1 MDKTNSIMV
10 LGKPNSGKTVYS
22 AQLYGR
28 LTRGVGQQITIRN
41 TPENLDIFQEALE
54 RLAEG
59 NNPQRTTSSQ
69 FANVS
74 LPLLIKNEKEVDLT
88 WFDYAGEQLTYIFE
102 SRSVNEKWAESLIN
116 ANGWMVFIRLN
127 DETKYK
133 HKIEDLL
140 TNRDAIKKD
149 NSKQAETDGV
159 DANIWWIELFQIV
172 LHVCNLKRSQRIS
185 KPKLAIILSC
195 YDQIS
200 NSAST
205 STPKEIFEKELP
217 LLNQFLHSNW
227 ETDKISIWG
236 LSSLGR
242 ALDGRSQNNFVDNGP
257 ENQGWIIAPDDH
269 EKNADLTSPIVWIYG

>member
-28 LTRGVGQQITIRN
+28 LTRGVEQQIAIRN

-74 LPLLIKNEKEVDLT
+74 LPLVIKNEKEVDLT
-88 WFDYAGEQLTYIFE
+88 WFDYAGEQLTHIFE
-102 SRSVNEKWAESLIN
+102 SRSVNEKWAETLIN

-140 TNRDAIKKD
+140 TNRDVIKKGKT
-149 NSKQAETDGV
+149 KQEETDSV
-159 DANIWWIELFQIV
+159 DANIWWIELFQII

-185 KPKLAIILSC
+185 KPKLAIVLSC

-200 NSAST
+200 NSTST
-205 STPKEIFEKELP
+205 TTPKEIFEKELP

-227 ETDKISIWG
+227 EQDRISIWG

-242 ALDGRSQNNFVDNGP
+242 ALDKRSQNTFVDNGP
-257 ENQGWIIAPDDH
+257 ENQGWIISPDNP
-269 EKNADLTSPIVWIYG
+269 ERSADLTSPIVWIYG

>member
-10 LGKPNSGKTVYS
+10 LGKPNSGNTVYS

-28 LTRGVGQQITIRN
+28 LTRGVEQQIAIRN

-74 LPLLIKNEKEVDLT
+74 LPLVIKNEKEVDLT
-88 WFDYAGEQLTYIFE
+88 WFDYAGEQLTHIFE
-102 SRSVNEKWAESLIN
+102 SRSVNEKWAETLIN

-140 TNRDAIKKD
+140 TNRDVIKKGKT
-149 NSKQAETDGV
+149 KQEETDSV
-159 DANIWWIELFQIV
+159 DANIWWIELFQII

-185 KPKLAIILSC
+185 KPKLAIVLSC

-200 NSAST
+200 NSTST
-205 STPKEIFEKELP
+205 TTPKEIFEKELP

-227 ETDKISIWG
+227 EQDKITIWG

-242 ALDGRSQNNFVDNGP
+242 ALDKRSQNTFVDNGP
-257 ENQGWIIAPDDH
+257 ENQGWIISPDSY
-269 EKNADLTSPIVWIYG
+269 ERSTDLTSPIVWIYG

>member
-28 LTRGVGQQITIRN
+28 LTRGVEQQIAIRN

-74 LPLLIKNEKEVDLT
+74 LPLVIKNEKEVDLT
-88 WFDYAGEQLTYIFE
+88 WFDYAGEQLTHIFE
-102 SRSVNEKWAESLIN
+102 SRSVNEKWAETLIN

-140 TNRDAIKKD
+140 TKRDVIKKGKT
-149 NSKQAETDGV
+149 KQEDTDSV
-159 DANIWWIELFQIV
+159 DANIWWIELFQII
-172 LHVCNLKRSQRIS
+172 LHVCNLKRSKRIS
-185 KPKLAIILSC
+185 KPKLAIVLSC

-200 NSAST
+200 NSTST
-205 STPKEIFEKELP
+205 TTPKEIFEKELP

-227 ETDKISIWG
+227 EKDRISIWG

-242 ALDGRSQNNFVDNGP
+242 PLDKRSQNTFVDNGP
-257 ENQGWIIAPDDH
+257 ENQGWIISPDNP
-269 EKNADLTSPIVWIYG
+269 ERSADLTSPIVWIYG

>member
-1 MDKTNSIMV
+1 MDKTNSIMI

-54 RLAEG
+54 KLAEG

-88 WFDYAGEQLTYIFE
+88 WFDYAGEQLTYIFD
-102 SRSVNEKWAESLIN
+102 SRSVNQKWAESLIN

-140 TNRDAIKKD
+140 TNRDVIKKGKT
-149 NSKQAETDGV
+149 KQEETDSV
-159 DANIWWIELFQIV
+159 DANIWWIELFQII

-185 KPKLAIILSC
+185 KPKLAIVLSC

-200 NSAST
+200 NSTST
-205 STPKEIFEKELP
+205 TTPKEIFEKELP

-227 ETDKISIWG
+227 EQDKITIWG

-242 ALDGRSQNNFVDNGP
+242 ALDKRSQNTFVDNGP
-257 ENQGWIIAPDDH
+257 ENQGWIISPDSY
-269 EKNADLTSPIVWIYG
+269 ERSTDLTSPIVWIYG

>member
-28 LTRGVGQQITIRN
+28 LTRGVEQQIAIRN

-74 LPLLIKNEKEVDLT
+74 LPLVIKNEKEVDLT
-88 WFDYAGEQLTYIFE
+88 WFDYAGEKLTHIFE
-102 SRSVNEKWAESLIN
+102 SRSVNEKWAETLIN

-140 TNRDAIKKD
+140 TNRDVIKKAKT
-149 NSKQAETDGV
+149 KQEETDIV
-159 DANIWWIELFQIV
+159 DANIWWIELFQII

-185 KPKLAIILSC
+185 KPKLAIVLSC

-200 NSAST
+200 NSNST
-205 STPKEIFEKELP
+205 TTPKEIFEKELP

-227 ETDKISIWG
+227 EQDKITIWG

-242 ALDGRSQNNFVDNGP
+242 ALDKRSQNTFVDNGP
-257 ENQGWIIAPDDH
+257 ENQGWIISPDSH
-269 EKNADLTSPIVWIYG
+269 ERSADLTSPIVWIYG

>member
-28 LTRGVGQQITIRN
+28 LTRGVEQQIAIRN

-74 LPLLIKNEKEVDLT
+74 LPLIIKNEKEVDLT
-88 WFDYAGEQLTYIFE
+88 WFDYAGEQLTHIFE
-102 SRSVNEKWAESLIN
+102 SRSVNEKWAETLIN

-140 TNRDAIKKD
+140 TNRDVIKKG
-149 NSKQAETDGV
+149 NPKQEETESV
-159 DANIWWIELFQIV
+159 DPNIWWIELFQII

-185 KPKLAIILSC
+185 KPKLAIVLSC

-200 NSAST
+200 NSTST
-205 STPKEIFEKELP
+205 TTPKEIFEKELP

-227 ETDKISIWG
+227 EKDRISIWG

-242 ALDGRSQNNFVDNGP
+242 ALDKRSQNTFVDNGP
-257 ENQGWIIAPDDH
+257 ENQGWIISPDNH
-269 EKNADLTSPIVWIYG
+269 ERSADLTSPIVWIYG

>member
-10 LGKPNSGKTVYS
+10 LGKPNIGKTVYS

-28 LTRGVGQQITIRN
+28 LTRGVEQQIAIRN

-74 LPLLIKNEKEVDLT
+74 LPLVIKNEKEVDLT
-88 WFDYAGEQLTYIFE
+88 WFDYAGEQLTHIFE
-102 SRSVNEKWAESLIN
+102 SRSVNEKWAETLIN

-140 TNRDAIKKD
+140 TNRDVIKKGKT
-149 NSKQAETDGV
+149 KQEETDSV
-159 DANIWWIELFQIV
+159 DANIWWIELFQII

-185 KPKLAIILSC
+185 KPKLAIVLSC

-200 NSAST
+200 NSTST
-205 STPKEIFEKELP
+205 TTPKEIFEKELP

-227 ETDKISIWG
+227 EQDKITIWG

-242 ALDGRSQNNFVDNGP
+242 ALDKRSQNTFVDNGP
-257 ENQGWIIAPDDH
+257 ENQGWIISPDSY
-269 EKNADLTSPIVWIYG
+269 ERSTDLTSPIVWIYG

>member
-28 LTRGVGQQITIRN
+28 LTRGVEQQIAIRN

-74 LPLLIKNEKEVDLT
+74 LPLVIKNEKEVDLT
-88 WFDYAGEQLTYIFE
+88 WFDYAGEQLTHIFE
-102 SRSVNEKWAESLIN
+102 SRSVNEKWAETLIN

-140 TNRDAIKKD
+140 TNRDVIKKGKT
-149 NSKQAETDGV
+149 KQEETDSV
-159 DANIWWIELFQIV
+159 DANIWWIELFQII
-172 LHVCNLKRSQRIS
+172 LHVCNQLQTLTKI
-185 KPKLAIILSC
+185 
-195 YDQIS
+195 
-200 NSAST
+200 
-205 STPKEIFEKELP
+205 P
-217 LLNQFLHSNW
+217 LLGGVYAFKVLPVQ
-227 ETDKISIWG
+227 T
-236 LSSLGR
+236 LSVRAFALPTPPRGRFCQLSLLR
-242 ALDGRSQNNFVDNGP
+242 RNNKEDF
-257 ENQGWIIAPDDH
+257 
-269 EKNADLTSPIVWIYG
+269 YRR

>member
-28 LTRGVGQQITIRN
+28 LTRGVEQQIAIRN

-74 LPLLIKNEKEVDLT
+74 LPLVIKNEKEVDLT
-88 WFDYAGEQLTYIFE
+88 WFDYAGEQLTHIFE
-102 SRSVNEKWAESLIN
+102 SRSVNEKWAETLIN

-140 TNRDAIKKD
+140 TNRDVIKKGKT
-149 NSKQAETDGV
+149 KQEETDSV
-159 DANIWWIELFQIV
+159 DANIWWIELFQII
-172 LHVCNLKRSQRIS
+172 LHVCNLKRSKRIS
-185 KPKLAIILSC
+185 KPKLANDLSC

-200 NSAST
+200 NSTST
-205 STPKEIFEKELP
+205 TTPKEIFEKELP

-227 ETDKISIWG
+227 EQDRISIWG

-242 ALDGRSQNNFVDNGP
+242 ALDKRSQNTFVDNGP
-257 ENQGWIIAPDDH
+257 ENQGWIISPDNP
-269 EKNADLTSPIVWIYG
+269 ERSADLTSPIVWIYG

>member
-1 MDKTNSIMV
+1 M
-10 LGKPNSGKTVYS
+10 
-22 AQLYGR
+22 
-28 LTRGVGQQITIRN
+28 
-41 TPENLDIFQEALE
+41 
-54 RLAEG
+54 
-59 NNPQRTTSSQ
+59 
-69 FANVS
+69 
-74 LPLLIKNEKEVDLT
+74 DLT

-140 TNRDAIKKD
+140 TNRDVIKKGKT
-149 NSKQAETDGV
+149 KQEETDSV
-159 DANIWWIELFQIV
+159 DANIWWIELFQII

-185 KPKLAIILSC
+185 KPKLAIVLSC

-200 NSAST
+200 NSTST
-205 STPKEIFEKELP
+205 TTPKEIFEKELP

-227 ETDKISIWG
+227 EQDKITIWG

-242 ALDGRSQNNFVDNGP
+242 ALDKRSQNTFVDNGP
-257 ENQGWIIAPDDH
+257 ENQGWIISPDSY
-269 EKNADLTSPIVWIYG
+269 ERSTDLTSPIVWIYG

>member
-1 MDKTNSIMV
+1 MDKTNSIMI

-28 LTRGVGQQITIRN
+28 LTRGVEQQIAIRN

-74 LPLLIKNEKEVDLT
+74 LPLVIKNEKEVDLT
-88 WFDYAGEQLTYIFE
+88 WFDYAGEQLTHIFE
-102 SRSVNEKWAESLIN
+102 SRSVNEKWAETLIN

-149 NSKQAETDGV
+149 NTKQAETDGV

-200 NSAST
+200 NSTST
-205 STPKEIFEKELP
+205 TTPKEIFEKELP

-227 ETDKISIWG
+227 EQDKITIWG

-242 ALDGRSQNNFVDNGP
+242 ALDKRSQNTFVDNGP
-257 ENQGWIIAPDDH
+257 ENQGWIISPDSY
-269 EKNADLTSPIVWIYG
+269 ERSTDLTSPIVWIYG

>member
-28 LTRGVGQQITIRN
+28 LTRGVEQQITIRN

-59 NNPQRTTSSQ
+59 TNPQRTTSSQ

-88 WFDYAGEQLTYIFE
+88 WFDYAGEQLTHIFD
-102 SRSVNEKWAESLIN
+102 SRSVNEKWAETLIN
-116 ANGWMVFIRLN
+116 SNGWMVFIRLN

-140 TNRDAIKKD
+140 TNRDAIKKGKT
-149 NSKQAETDGV
+149 KQEETDSV
-159 DANIWWIELFQIV
+159 DANIWWIELFQII

-185 KPKLAIILSC
+185 KPKLAIVLSC

-200 NSAST
+200 NSTST
-205 STPKEIFEKELP
+205 TTPKEVFEKELP

-227 ETDKISIWG
+227 EKDRISIWG

-242 ALDGRSQNNFVDNGP
+242 ALDKRSQNTFVDNGP
-257 ENQGWIIAPDDH
+257 ENQGWIISPDNH
-269 EKNADLTSPIVWIYG
+269 ERSADLTSPIVWIYG

>member
-28 LTRGVGQQITIRN
+28 LTRGVEQQIAIRN

-74 LPLLIKNEKEVDLT
+74 LPLVIKNEKEVDLT
-88 WFDYAGEQLTYIFE
+88 WFDYAGEQLTHIFE
-102 SRSVNEKWAESLIN
+102 SRSVNEKWAETLIN

-127 DETKYK
+127 DETKHK

-140 TNRDAIKKD
+140 TTRDVIKKGKT
-149 NSKQAETDGV
+149 KQEETDIV
-159 DANIWWIELFQIV
+159 DANIWWIELFQII

-185 KPKLAIILSC
+185 KPKLAIVLSC
-195 YDQIS
+195 YDQVS
-200 NSAST
+200 NSTST
-205 STPKEIFEKELP
+205 TTPKEIFEKELP

-227 ETDKISIWG
+227 EQDKITIWG

-242 ALDGRSQNNFVDNGP
+242 ALDKRSQNTFVDNGP
-257 ENQGWIIAPDDH
+257 ENQGWIISPDSY
-269 EKNADLTSPIVWIYG
+269 ERSTDLTSPIVWIYG

>member
-28 LTRGVGQQITIRN
+28 LTRGVEQQIAIRN

-59 NNPQRTTSSQ
+59 NHPQRTTSSQ

-74 LPLLIKNEKEVDLT
+74 LPLIIKNEKEVDLT
-88 WFDYAGEQLTYIFE
+88 WFDYAGEQLTHIFE
-102 SRSVNEKWAESLIN
+102 SRSVNEKWAETLIN

-140 TNRDAIKKD
+140 TNRDVIKKGKT
-149 NSKQAETDGV
+149 KQEETDSV
-159 DANIWWIELFQIV
+159 DANIWWIELFQII

-185 KPKLAIILSC
+185 KPKLAIVLSC

-200 NSAST
+200 NLT
-205 STPKEIFEKELP
+205 NTTTPKEIFEKELP

-227 ETDKISIWG
+227 EKDRISIWG

-242 ALDGRSQNNFVDNGP
+242 ALDKRSQNTFVDNGP
-257 ENQGWIIAPDDH
+257 ENQGWIISPDNH
-269 EKNADLTSPIVWIYG
+269 ERSADLTSPIVWIYG

>member
-28 LTRGVGQQITIRN
+28 LTRGVEQQITIRN

-54 RLAEG
+54 KLAEG

-69 FANVS
+69 FENVS

-88 WFDYAGEQLTYIFE
+88 WFDYAGEQLTHIFE

-133 HKIEDLL
+133 HNIADLL
-140 TNRDAIKKD
+140 VNRDVTNKD
-149 NSKQAETDGV
+149 KVKQVETDTV
-159 DANIWWIELFQIV
+159 DANIWWIELFQII
-172 LHVCNLKRSQRIS
+172 LHVCNLKTNQRIS

-200 NSAST
+200 NSTST
-205 STPKEIFEKELP
+205 TTPKEIFEKELP

-227 ETDKISIWG
+227 GKDKISIWG

-242 ALDGRSQNNFVDNGP
+242 NLDGRSQNNFVDNGP
-257 ENQGWIIAPDDH
+257 ENQGWIISPYIY
-269 EKNADLTSPIVWIYG
+269 EKNPDLTTPIVWIYG

>member
-1 MDKTNSIMV
+1 MDNTNSIMV

-28 LTRGVGQQITIRN
+28 LTRGVEQQIAIRN

-74 LPLLIKNEKEVDLT
+74 LPLVIKNEKEVDLT
-88 WFDYAGEQLTYIFE
+88 WFDYAGEQLTHIFE
-102 SRSVNEKWAESLIN
+102 SRSVNEKWAETLIN

-140 TNRDAIKKD
+140 TNRDVIKKGKT
-149 NSKQAETDGV
+149 KQEETDSV
-159 DANIWWIELFQIV
+159 DANIWWIELFQII

-185 KPKLAIILSC
+185 KPKLAIVLSC

-200 NSAST
+200 NSTST
-205 STPKEIFEKELP
+205 TTPKEIFEKELP

-227 ETDKISIWG
+227 EQDKITIWG

-242 ALDGRSQNNFVDNGP
+242 ALDKRSQNTFVDNGP
-257 ENQGWIIAPDDH
+257 ENQGWIISPDSY
-269 EKNADLTSPIVWIYG
+269 ERSTDLTSPIVWIYG